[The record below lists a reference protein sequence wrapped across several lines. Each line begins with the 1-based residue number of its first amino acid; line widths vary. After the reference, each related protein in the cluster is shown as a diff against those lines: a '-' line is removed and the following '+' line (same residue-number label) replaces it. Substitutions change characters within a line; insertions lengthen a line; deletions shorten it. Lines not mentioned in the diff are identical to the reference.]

1 MSNIMRNSLLSEKQE
16 KQLYR
21 LCLKFQPSFENDEV
35 VFLNVLD
42 VLRRYC
48 THKVPNVGSPGK
60 LTREQA
66 SEELAKLKDAYYFL
80 PWRTVGH
87 YGKCFLTAQRRK
99 FEAYEPQILIRAF
112 RRDISE
118 RETILFVRL
127 VRACR
132 KYMAAEMSRDAE
144 AQLFDDIEPVR
155 RAMLVG

>member
-1 MSNIMRNSLLSEKQE
+1 MSIIMRNSLLSEKQE

-48 THKVPNVGSPGK
+48 VHKVPNVGSPGK

-80 PWRTVGH
+80 PWRTVG
-87 YGKCFLTAQRRK
+87 YKCLFQALRRK
-99 FEAYEPQILIRAF
+99 FEAYEPQILIQAF

-118 RETILFVRL
+118 REAILFMRL

-132 KYMAAEMSRDAE
+132 KYMAAEMSLDAE

>member
-1 MSNIMRNSLLSEKQE
+1 MSIIMRNSLLSEKQE

-48 THKVPNVGSPGK
+48 VHKVPNVGSPGK

-66 SEELAKLKDAYYFL
+66 SEELSKLKDAYYFL
-80 PWRTVGH
+80 PWRTVG
-87 YGKCFLTAQRRK
+87 YKCLFQALRRK
-99 FEAYEPQILIRAF
+99 FEAYEPQILIQAS

-118 RETILFVRL
+118 REAILFMRL

>member
-1 MSNIMRNSLLSEKQE
+1 MSIIMRNSLLSEKQE

-48 THKVPNVGSPGK
+48 VHKVPNVGSPGK

-66 SEELAKLKDAYYFL
+66 SEELSKLKDAYYFL
-80 PWRTVGH
+80 PWRTVG
-87 YGKCFLTAQRRK
+87 YKCLFQALRRK
-99 FEAYEPQILIRAF
+99 FEAYEPQILIQAF

-118 RETILFVRL
+118 REAILFIRL

-132 KYMAAEMSRDAE
+132 KYMAAEMSLDAE

>member
-1 MSNIMRNSLLSEKQE
+1 MSIIMRNSLLSEKQE

-48 THKVPNVGSPGK
+48 VHKDAVCGAPSK

-66 SEELAKLKDAYYFL
+66 SAELAKLKDAYYFL
-80 PWRTVGH
+80 PWQTVGCKWLFH
-87 YGKCFLTAQRRK
+87 TLRQK
-99 FEAYEPQILIRAF
+99 FEAYEPQITLRRF
-112 RRDISE
+112 RGNISE

-127 VRACR
+127 VRVCR
-132 KYMAAEMSRDAE
+132 KYMAVEMSRDAE

-155 RAMLVG
+155 RAMLVD

>member
-1 MSNIMRNSLLSEKQE
+1 MSIIMRNSLLSEKQE

-48 THKVPNVGSPGK
+48 VHKVPNVGSPGK
-60 LTREQA
+60 LTMEQA

-80 PWRTVGH
+80 PWRTVG
-87 YGKCFLTAQRRK
+87 YKCLFQALRRK
-99 FEAYEPQILIRAF
+99 FEAYEPQILIQAS

-118 RETILFVRL
+118 REAILFMRL

>member
-1 MSNIMRNSLLSEKQE
+1 MSIIMRNSLLSEKQE

-48 THKVPNVGSPGK
+48 VHKVPNVGSPGK
-60 LTREQA
+60 LTMEQA

-80 PWRTVGH
+80 PWRTVG
-87 YGKCFLTAQRRK
+87 YKCLFQALRRK
-99 FEAYEPQILIRAF
+99 FEAYEPQILIQAS

-118 RETILFVRL
+118 REAILFMRL

-132 KYMAAEMSRDAE
+132 KYMAAEMSLDAE

>member
-1 MSNIMRNSLLSEKQE
+1 MSIIMRNSLLSEKQE

-48 THKVPNVGSPGK
+48 VHKMPNVGSPGK

-66 SEELAKLKDAYYFL
+66 SEELSKLKDAYYFL
-80 PWRTVGH
+80 PWRTVG
-87 YGKCFLTAQRRK
+87 YKCLFQALRQK

-118 RETILFVRL
+118 RETILFMRL
-127 VRACR
+127 MRACR
-132 KYMAAEMSRDAE
+132 KYMAAEMSLDAE

>member
-1 MSNIMRNSLLSEKQE
+1 MSIIMRNSLLSEKQE

-48 THKVPNVGSPGK
+48 VHKVPNVGSPGK

-66 SEELAKLKDAYYFL
+66 SEELSKLKDAYYFL
-80 PWRTVGH
+80 PWRTVG
-87 YGKCFLTAQRRK
+87 YKCLFQALRRK
-99 FEAYEPQILIRAF
+99 FEAYEPQILIQAF

-118 RETILFVRL
+118 RETILFMRL

-132 KYMAAEMSRDAE
+132 KYMAAEMSLDAE

>member
-1 MSNIMRNSLLSEKQE
+1 MSIIMRNSLLSEKQE

-21 LCLKFQPSFENDEV
+21 LCLKFQPSFESDEV

-48 THKVPNVGSPGK
+48 VHKVPNVSSLDK

-80 PWRTVGH
+80 PWRTVGYKWLFH
-87 YGKCFLTAQRRK
+87 TLRQK

-127 VRACR
+127 MRACR

>member
-1 MSNIMRNSLLSEKQE
+1 MSIIMRNSLLSEKQE

-48 THKVPNVGSPGK
+48 VHKVPNVGSPGK

-80 PWRTVGH
+80 PWRTVG
-87 YGKCFLTAQRRK
+87 YKCLFQALRRK
-99 FEAYEPQILIRAF
+99 FEAYEPQILIQAF

-118 RETILFVRL
+118 RETILFMRL

-132 KYMAAEMSRDAE
+132 KYMAAEMSLDAE

>member
-1 MSNIMRNSLLSEKQE
+1 MSIIMRNSLLSEKQE

-48 THKVPNVGSPGK
+48 VHKVPNVGSPGK

-66 SEELAKLKDAYYFL
+66 SEELSKLKDAYYFL
-80 PWRTVGH
+80 PWRTVG
-87 YGKCFLTAQRRK
+87 YKCLFQALRRK
-99 FEAYEPQILIRAF
+99 FEAYEPQILIQAF

-118 RETILFVRL
+118 RETILFIRL

-132 KYMAAEMSRDAE
+132 KYMAAEMSLDAE

>member
-1 MSNIMRNSLLSEKQE
+1 MSIIMRNSLLSEKQE

-48 THKVPNVGSPGK
+48 VHKVPNVGSPGK

-80 PWRTVGH
+80 PWRTVGYKWFFH
-87 YGKCFLTAQRRK
+87 TLRQK